1 MMRFW
6 RRSCSKVFCAV
17 LILVAA
23 NILLVFYTVGTIH
36 HLIVESLHKEGP
48 AVVQRPLHLEKN
60 VHHSSKFHPT
70 GRGNLR
76 VCRLKEL

>member
-1 MMRFW
+1 MRFW
-6 RRSCSKVFCAV
+6 RRSCSKVLCAV
-17 LILVAA
+17 LILVTA
-23 NILLVFYTVGTIH
+23 NILLVFYTKGTIH
-36 HLIVESLHKEGP
+36 RLIVDSFHKEGA
-48 AVVQRPLHLEKN
+48 AVVQRPLYLEKD

>member
-48 AVVQRPLHLEKN
+48 AVVQRPLYLEKN